1 MGESGGT
8 GRLRQDVVGEL
19 DDARTERLARFIRR
33 AEIRGVFLAYDRIL
47 WERLR
52 EDSVDNSLC
61 GIVAHFLFY
70 LKRKCFALARAPG
83 RPVQYFYLFT
93 AHQLRGFCRP

>member
-1 MGESGGT
+1 
-8 GRLRQDVVGEL
+8 
-19 DDARTERLARFIRR
+19 
-33 AEIRGVFLAYDRIL
+33 
-47 WERLR
+47 LR